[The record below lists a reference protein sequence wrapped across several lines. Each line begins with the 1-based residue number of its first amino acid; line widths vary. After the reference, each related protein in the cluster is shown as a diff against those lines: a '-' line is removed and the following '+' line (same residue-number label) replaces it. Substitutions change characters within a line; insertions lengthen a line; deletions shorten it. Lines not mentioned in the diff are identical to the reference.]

1 MLGASKNRSIILFQ
15 NSNILDAMQR
25 SITSKLMWDM
35 ERDDEVR
42 PICNL
47 AMLALSLFCYQ
58 QTHTH
63 SLWSHELMWN
73 TNMKSLQEAWDI
85 WLLLH
90 ESELLPQ
97 N

>member
-1 MLGASKNRSIILFQ
+1 MPGASKNRSILLFQ
-15 NSNILDAMQR
+15 NILDAMQR

-73 TNMKSLQEAWDI
+73 TNMKSLQEAR
-85 WLLLH
+85 
-90 ESELLPQ
+90 ELGYLASFTRV
-97 N
+97 